1 MFALGLYGLVA
12 LSCLAALSNWRL
24 GLLLCVFIG
33 IIQDPIRKVTLGT
46 PAHLT
51 IAFMPVYACAFFNL
65 CSTTPLLRSFRQ
77 HHSSLLQAFVVI
89 FICLLMSTAQTLSYG
104 AEAFPVAML
113 GLFSYAGG
121 LPSLFLGYHFI
132 RDEYREIDKP
142 LMIFAAMT
150 AIMLIGVPLEYSG
163 YQFSRPFLGT
173 ISMKGAWYRWYGAN
187 DYVAMISG
195 FYRSPEI
202 MGWHAAA
209 ATIIAIYLMLVAPR
223 LGLLWCALGVWG
235 LAGVFLSGRRKM
247 FLVVLAFVAILTFL
261 ADGANRQRLIITLV
275 IACAIIAPIVAV
287 GVDNRYVAA
296 AQSGVDTASM
306 RLTQHTFASS
316 VWLLDRIGLFGYGVG
331 IQTQGAQHFGLSI
344 QDRPLTEGGF
354 EKIMVELGIAG
365 TLAFLYL
372 GVCLL
377 QRILACWKG
386 VRQAR
391 ISSLP
396 LLALVAFVAANMAA
410 FVVAFQV
417 YGDPLIVCLGGFTI
431 GLLLS
436 SARLAERRLLMVR
449 QRSKAPGLSAEQAPV
464 ALRAI

>member
-1 MFALGLYGLVA
+1 MFALGLYALVA
-12 LSCLAALSNWRL
+12 VSCLAALNNWRL
-24 GLLLCVFIG
+24 GLLLCVLIG

-51 IAFMPVYACAFFNL
+51 VSFVPVYACAFINL
-65 CSTTPLLRSFRQ
+65 CTTSALLQSFRR
-77 HHSSLLQAFVVI
+77 HHASLLQGFVII
-89 FICLLMSTAQTLSYG
+89 FVCLLMSTAQTLSYG
-104 AEAFPVAML
+104 AEALPVALL

-132 RDEYREIDKP
+132 REDYREIDRP
-142 LMIFAAMT
+142 LMLFAAMT

-173 ISMKGAWYRWYGAN
+173 ISMKGAWYRWYGAH

-209 ATIIAIYLMLVAPR
+209 ITIIAIYLLLVAPR
-223 LGLLWCALGVWG
+223 YGLIWCLLGVWG
-235 LAGVFLSGRRKM
+235 LSGVFLSGRRKM

-261 ADGANRQRLIITLV
+261 ADNTNRQRLIITLLIGALV
-275 IACAIIAPIVAV
+275 IVPMVALST
-287 GVDNRYVAA
+287 DNRYVAA
-296 AQSGVDTASM
+296 AQTGVDTAGA
-306 RLTQHTFASS
+306 RLTAHTFGNSA
-316 VWLLDRIGLFGYGVG
+316 WLLDRVGLFGYGVG

-344 QDRPLTEGGF
+344 EDRPLTEGGF
-354 EKIMVELGIAG
+354 EKIMVELGLAG
-365 TLAFLYL
+365 TLAFMYL
-372 GVCLL
+372 GFCLL

-386 VRQAR
+386 VRRAR

-396 LLALVAFVAANMAA
+396 LIALVAFVAANMAA
-410 FVVAFQV
+410 FIVAFQV

-436 SARLAERRLLMVR
+436 SARLAERRMQAVR
-449 QRSKAPGLSAEQAPV
+449 LRSAPTITVKEPAPV
-464 ALRAI
+464 VLRSI